1 MSKKQIKKRIKKVN
15 SISTIL
21 KEVIKQVE
29 VPEETKKQIEETTLR
44 FRKQIEPELRKISAK
59 LFIGGSL
66 AKNTLIKKEKNYDV
80 DVFVLFNYKRYK
92 TKSNQISQILE
103 NILKKKK
110 INYQELKGSRN
121 YFQIPFN
128 NIIIEVVPILEIKD
142 VKEALNITDIS
153 PLHVT
158 YITKKEKKTK
168 NNKLSDE
175 IKLAKS
181 FCYAHDCY
189 GAESYV
195 HGFSGYALEVLVTY
209 YKSFLNFIK
218 QSSKWKFDDKKDSKI
233 VIDPERYYKSE
244 KKILEEINESKK
256 TSPLILIDPVQKE
269 RNVTA
274 ALSQETLE
282 KFIAACKDFIAK
294 SSEKHFVKKRIDVNS
309 FYHQALKQKAK
320 FYILTVKSTKDKV
333 DIAGAKLKKFYEF
346 FIYFLKKAGFYIIKC
361 NFDFDE
367 RTLDA
372 RFYFILKDPEKE
384 YIIQGPP
391 VNIEKKHI
399 EAFRYKWPNAFVKN
413 KRLYAKAERDLV
425 SFELFFNKFKNSAM
439 TKEMSIESIKLEK

>member
-1 MSKKQIKKRIKKVN
+1 MSHKKLKNKINKTKH
-15 SISTIL
+15 ISVIL
-21 KEVIKQVE
+21 NEVIKKIE
-29 VPEETKKQIEETTLR
+29 VPQETKKQIEETTQM
-44 FRKQIEPELRKISAK
+44 FRKQIEPELKKAGAK

-66 AKNTLIKKEKNYDV
+66 AKNTIIKKEKNYDV
-80 DVFVLFNYKRYK
+80 DVFVLFNYEKYK
-92 TKSNQISQILE
+92 TRSNQISQILE
-103 NILKKKK
+103 SILKKKK

-128 NIIIEVVPILEIKD
+128 SIIIEVVPILEIKN
-142 VKEALNITDIS
+142 VQEALNITDIS

-168 NNKLSDE
+168 KNKLSDE

-195 HGFSGYALEVLVTY
+195 NGFSGYALEVLVAYYGSFLKFISAAAKWSVSNLSKKIIIDPEKY
-209 YKSFLNFIK
+209 YKSSK
-218 QSSKWKFDDKKDSKI
+218 Q
-233 VIDPERYYKSE
+233 
-244 KKILEEINESKK
+244 ILEEINESKK

-282 KFIAACKDFIAK
+282 KFIAACKNFIAK
-294 SSEKHFVKKRIDVNS
+294 PSEKHFIKEKINVDL
-309 FYHQALKQKAK
+309 FYHQAIKQKAR
-320 FYILTVKSTKDKV
+320 FYTINVKSTKDKA

-346 FIYFLKKAGFYIIKC
+346 FIYTLNKAGFKIIKSS
-361 NFDFDE
+361 FDFDE

-372 RFYFILKDPEKE
+372 RFYFILKDPEKK

-391 VNIEKKHI
+391 INIEKKYA
-399 EAFRYKWPNAFVKN
+399 EAFKYKWPNTFVKN

-425 SFELFFNKFKNSAM
+425 SFELFFNKMKNSEM
-439 TKEMSIESIKLEK
+439 MKEMSIKSISLEK

>member
-1 MSKKQIKKRIKKVN
+1 MPKKQIKKRIKKVN
-15 SISTIL
+15 SISIIL

-29 VPEETKKQIEETTLR
+29 VPEETKKQIEETTMG
-44 FRKQIEPELRKISAK
+44 FRKQVEPELRKIGAK

-80 DVFVLFNYKRYK
+80 DVFVLFDYKKYK

-103 NILKKKK
+103 NVLKKKK

-128 NIIIEVVPILEIKD
+128 NIIIEVVPILEIKN

-195 HGFSGYALEVLVTY
+195 NGFSGYALEVLVSTY
-209 YKSFLNFIK
+209 GSFLKFI
-218 QSSKWKFDDKKDSKI
+218 SASMKWSVNKKTI
-233 VIDPERYYKSE
+233 IDPERYYKSD

-256 TSPLILIDPVQKE
+256 ISPLILIDPVQKE

-274 ALSQETLE
+274 ALGQETLE
-282 KFIAACKDFIAK
+282 KFIAACKSFFAK
-294 SSEKHFVKKRIDVNS
+294 PSEKHFVKERIDVNS
-309 FYHQALKQKAK
+309 FYHQALKQKAR
-320 FYILTVKSTKDKV
+320 FYIITVKSTKDKV

-346 FIYFLKKAGFYIIKC
+346 FIYSLKRAGFSIIKC

-384 YIIQGPP
+384 YIIKGPP
-391 VNIEKKHI
+391 VNIDKKHT
-399 EAFRYKWPNAFVKN
+399 EAFKYKWQNVFIKD
-413 KRLYAKAERDLV
+413 KRLYAKAKRELV
-425 SFELFFNKFKNSAM
+425 SFEIFFNKFKNNDM
-439 TKEMSIESIKLEK
+439 IKEMSIESIKLEK